1 MSLDADQMQRS
12 IDSHEAA
19 GNADAANAKQLS
31 LRERGLLVMAAC
43 RSAAAIYRS
52 RLAAGLPADQ
62 PDPWPESTWEFLKT
76 QARKSQAETSTP

>member
-1 MSLDADQMQRS
+1 MSLDADQMQRC

-62 PDPWPESTWEFLKT
+62 PAPWPESTWEFLKT
-76 QARKSQAETSTP
+76 QARNVRPTTNT

>member
-19 GNADAANAKQLS
+19 GIADAANAKQLS
-31 LRERGLLVMAAC
+31 LKERGLMVMAAC

-52 RLAAGLPADQ
+52 RLAAGLPVGL
-62 PDPWPESTWEFLKT
+62 PEPWPESLSLHGSF
-76 QARKSQAETSTP
+76 